1 MSLTFCEGKEK
12 PVKASKSIKQETK
25 RLASSYPIPKTI
37 TTPPTNTPT
46 TATPTPIENKEKE
59 KAKKIVKPAIKKGVA
74 VSKAGTTTV
83 NIEEAT
89 NPKNYRIYGNLKK
102 IINFIG
108 IGQTVTREELTA
120 ANIVPEDAAKLVKS
134 IKRISKNE
142 LEIKWKN
149 TWMVEKISD
158 VRFKDSRMKV
168 SFSKDLVYTSGD
180 AIGIEYENKIH
191 TNLTI
196 KDDRAYLP
204 NVKEYC
210 WRIKQ

>member
-1 MSLTFCEGKEK
+1 MIFTFCERKDK
-12 PVKASKSIKQETK
+12 VTKAKKSIRQETQK
-25 RLASSYPIPKTI
+25 LAKSYPVSKIPPEN
-37 TTPPTNTPT
+37 TTSSSIPT
-46 TATPTPIENKEKE
+46 IENKEKE
-59 KAKKIVKPAIKKGVA
+59 KVKTTLKPIIKKGVE
-74 VSKAGTTTV
+74 VSNVGTTTV
-83 NIEEAT
+83 DIKKEES

-102 IINFIG
+102 IIDFIP
-108 IGQTVTREELTA
+108 IGQTVSREELMA
-120 ANIVPEDAAKLVKS
+120 ANIVPEDAAKLVKT
-134 IKRISKNE
+134 ITRISKDE

-158 VRFKDSRMKV
+158 VRFKDSRMKI

-191 TNLTI
+191 NNLTI
-196 KDDRAYLP
+196 KDDRAYIP